1 MSLLLVK
8 SRNLWLDV
16 FLLFNII
23 ILETPFTNGD
33 YQLPVRTLDESVPD
47 PFGSMDNS
55 GYDMDE
61 RIITLIHWFMD

>member
-33 YQLPVRTLDESVPD
+33 YQLPVRTLHESVPD
-47 PFGSMDNS
+47 PFGIIDDS
-55 GYDMDE
+55 GYDFDE
-61 RIITLIHWFMD
+61 RTIIFIHCQ